1 MNADQWCIWLR
12 DSYPELVLRS
22 SVNTVQFAFYAVK
35 QLVAFLIAIATAVV
49 TVVSELYSLVPVLIV
64 TLVAFAFWFY
74 YPELQ
79 PFLSTTG
86 VQLLNLFF
94 QLFQL
99 FWNLAIILYGL
110 FVLVWNAAAPIIGMI
125 IYIAL
130 EIATKLLTA
139 VVQILGQIDVYA
151 LFRPFIEILEVLTR
165 MLTEVIQALVS
176 AAQGLLQALSKIIG
190 AIITIIVSVTKILFP
205 IIKWV
210 VGLLFR
216 LLFPVL
222 KVVISIVSWFLNLFN
237 AANLN
242 RALQEL
248 KTVDQIERAY
258 LRVAEL
264 RDRVNALGATDAPF
278 RRLFSF
284 ADADGE
290 GGAFAQGYSSLHDT
304 MYPSVNWAA
313 SRHFANERTNRATE
327 DEIQVMLR
335 IIDEIP
341 IHSFSYYWFINRP
354 VLSRIDNGAMP
365 SDVYV
370 GETGN
375 TDDARAKDFTYAKFV
390 PRAPEA
396 RALLEFGAKR
406 KILSEEDVAVLHSAE
421 PVGINEYWK
430 RFDGAQANDDVI
442 AWYSHQHYEHQ
453 HKRQAA
459 LNRLREGV
467 RSARIDSPEEY
478 YETFADHA
486 AGETAQP
493 DMSYDEFK
501 QLQAD
506 IDESDRAAA
515 GLPPKRQK
523 KAHPF
528 VDDLQARH
536 PCKNEACGGPG
547 HSLPHAVHTLR
558 KLSHRRQQ
566 RMDGMS
572 WKPESM
578 SEEEYQKSRTI
589 HAHVLGHAT
598 HEALDRLKWRLQD
611 PHLHQHAKNAFTR
624 ITGHADV
631 NELMSTFHR
640 RYGGD
645 PGAFIMDRIGSV
657 SDWPAFRWLAE
668 RDDDFEARPF
678 FGDWVRR
685 EQATD
690 QGEGTWHHRKLN
702 ALGDSMS
709 SHRSLLELET
719 KEDAEYAERWR
730 EREPASDI
738 EALHMETRAPVFARG
753 SSEPGTSERRG
764 SRELNGFPIPL
775 PDIPDIYERVDEGKE
790 RQEAINS
797 QKPHPNAQLPL
808 FDLLTKTDCYTTTPR
823 NPLCLP
829 IIPSSWQITKAPF
842 VVWPEN
848 ATQDDSFCAPTF
860 KRIPRCIDCWE
871 TYINWRWV
879 YNAIQIPRLILSSIP
894 VLTDTL
900 YQLGQTYPF
909 LRWLFKLP
917 LGKPLG
923 HAPSTLDYVC
933 MAIYGPV
940 AVLFTF
946 LYFKAL
952 SLLWPVVTVIL
963 DTLALLFDQ
972 NVQLAARNATYWGE
986 MQDRND
992 LAIRMAMKDSP
1003 NNPSL
1008 LMPNNVFGASDYAYR
1023 GMNGRTPSHMWQYG
1037 GDPSL
1042 VRDVRLSNYYP
1053 GGAVSQLRPNGPY
1066 NPTMYG
1072 ANPAIYMA
1080 QNSPYQH
1087 NAAEGTNEY
1096 LGPLPGSAVPA
1107 VKDNEAA
1114 IAAAQD
1120 ALVNDLRSALAH
1132 SYMELGVPKLK
1143 TPEVERVGHE
1153 NVSALRQIWDWFT
1166 DDRVTQEVIAAFER
1180 SYHPLCLPFQSSIL
1194 YSLQQRNQ
1202 ARRNWF
1208 SRHTSA
1214 PHPSTVRISHFMAP
1228 QAAAFAPAPED
1239 VAMRELSAMR
1249 AAQPDP
1255 NNV

>member
-1 MNADQWCIWLR
+1 MNADQWCIWYR

-22 SVNTVQFAFYAVK
+22 SVNTAQFAFYAVK
-35 QLVAFLIAIATAVV
+35 QVIALLIAIATSVV
-49 TVVSELYSLVPVLIV
+49 TILSELYSLVPVFIV
-64 TLVAFAFWFY
+64 TLIAFAFWFY

-99 FWNLAIILYGL
+99 FWNLAIILWGL
-110 FVLVWNAAAPIIGMI
+110 FVLVWNACAPIIGMI
-125 IYIAL
+125 IYVAL

-190 AIITIIVSVTKILFP
+190 AMITIIVSVTKILFP
-205 IIKWV
+205 IIKWY
-210 VGLLFR
+210 VGLVFK

-237 AANLN
+237 AANMH

-248 KTVDQIERAY
+248 KTVDQIEKAY

-264 RDRVNALGATDAPF
+264 RDKVNSFGATDAPF

-290 GGAFAQGYSSLHDT
+290 GGAFTQGYSSLHET
-304 MYPSVNWAA
+304 MYPAANWAA
-313 SRHFANERTNRATE
+313 SRHFGNANTNRASE

-335 IIDEIP
+335 IVDEIP

-375 TDDARAKDFTYAKFV
+375 TADARIKDFTYAKFV
-390 PRAPEA
+390 PRAPEG

-406 KILSEEDVAVLHSAE
+406 KILSEEDAAVLNSAE
-421 PVGINEYWK
+421 PVGINEYWN
-430 RFDGAQANDDVI
+430 RFDTAQATDDVLS
-442 AWYSHQHYEHQ
+442 WYSQQHYDHQ

-459 LNRLREGV
+459 MNRLRDGIRTAE
-467 RSARIDSPEEY
+467 INTPEEY
-478 YETFADHA
+478 YETFADSA
-486 AGETAQP
+486 TGETAQP

-501 QLQAD
+501 QLQDD
-506 IDESDRAAA
+506 IAESDRVAA
-515 GLPPKRQK
+515 GMPPESRKR

-528 VDDLQARH
+528 VDDLKARH
-536 PCKNEACGGPG
+536 PCKNAACGGEG

-572 WKPESM
+572 WKPQGM

-589 HAHVLGHAT
+589 HGHVLGHAT
-598 HEALDRLKWRLQD
+598 HEAIDRLKWRLQD
-611 PHLHQHAKNAFTR
+611 PHLHLHAKNAFTR
-624 ITGHADV
+624 LTGHTDV
-631 NELMSTFHR
+631 NSLLSTYHR
-640 RYGGD
+640 KYGSD

-678 FGDWVRR
+678 FGDWARR
-685 EQATD
+685 EQSTD
-690 QGEGTWHHRKLN
+690 EGTGTWHHRKLN

-719 KEDAEYAERWR
+719 AEDVEYAEQWR
-730 EREPASDI
+730 NNEPSSDI
-738 EALHMETRAPVFARG
+738 EELHMETRAPTFMGATEKKRQN
-753 SSEPGTSERRG
+753 RD
-764 SRELNGFPIPL
+764 LNGFPIPL
-775 PDIPDIYERVDEGKE
+775 PDIPDIYDRVAEGNE
-790 RQEAINS
+790 RQKTIDS
-797 QKPHPNAQLPL
+797 QKPQPKAQLPL
-808 FDLLTKTDCYTTTPR
+808 FDLLTKTDCYTSTPR

-829 IIPSSWQITKAPF
+829 VIPSSWQITKAPF

-848 ATQDDSFCAPTF
+848 ATADDSFCAPTF
-860 KRIPRCIDCWE
+860 KRIPRCIVCWQ

-879 YNAIQIPRLILSSIP
+879 YNALQIPRLILSSIP

-933 MAIYGPV
+933 MAIYGPI
-940 AVLFTF
+940 ALLFTF
-946 LYFKAL
+946 LYFKVL
-952 SLLWPVVTVIL
+952 SLLWPVVQTIL
-963 DTLALLFDQ
+963 DTIMQIVNQ
-972 NVQLAARNATYWGE
+972 NTTLAARNATYWGE

-992 LAIRMAMKDSP
+992 LVIRMAMKDSP
-1003 NNPSL
+1003 NNASR

-1023 GMNGRTPSHMWQYG
+1023 GMNGRSPSHMWQYG
-1037 GDPSL
+1037 GDQSL
-1042 VRDVRLSNYYP
+1042 VRDTRMSQYFP
-1053 GGAVSQLRPNGPY
+1053 GGAISQMRPNGPY
-1066 NPTMYG
+1066 NPSMYG
-1072 ANPAIYMA
+1072 ANPALYMA
-1080 QNSPYQH
+1080 QHSPYQH
-1087 NAAEGTNEY
+1087 DAAERTNEY

-1114 IAAAQD
+1114 IAAAQES
-1120 ALVNDLRSALAH
+1120 LVNDLRNTLAH
-1132 SYMELGVPKLK
+1132 SYMEMGVPKLK
-1143 TPEVERVGHE
+1143 TPEVERIGHE
-1153 NVSALRQIWDWFT
+1153 NVSALRQLWEWFT
-1166 DDRVTQEVIAAFER
+1166 DDRVTQEEIAAFER
-1180 SYHPLCLPFQSSIL
+1180 SYHPLCMPFQSSIL
-1194 YSLQQRNQ
+1194 YSLQQRNH

-1208 SRHTSA
+1208 LRHTNL
-1214 PHPSTVRISHFMAP
+1214 PHPSNVEIRHFMTP
-1228 QAAAFAPAPED
+1228 QAANFAPAPED
-1239 VAMRELSAMR
+1239 VVMRELAAQR
-1249 AAQPDP
+1249 ATQPDP